1 MPISPATADPA
12 HLHAPAQDRFR
23 WAPGWV
29 LAFVALWPE
38 RGPAE
43 VVLSLGA
50 LLALALLVAGRF
62 RGGARLSNEGWAL
75 TSVLFLSYWLPE
87 AVSAI
92 GAENAARSATEAAKD
107 LRYLPFLWLAGMAVS
122 TPSSRAATLQG
133 IGAIALAWAVDAVA
147 AALLGAS
154 PVRMAFSALGAATG
168 LGGGCAPTLA
178 GCPSGLFERPD
189 MLGLVLA
196 SLAPFAL
203 HLGARRAGTAG
214 WLLVAV
220 LLLVAIVLSGSR
232 AAWVGYAL
240 VLLVAGGHQLGWR
253 RIVPLMLAGALALVG
268 LAALNPAVG
277 ERVAL
282 TAEVLEGDSDGLD
295 AALSGRLRIW
305 QAAACMAW
313 RNPVNGVGV
322 RGFRDAWDACDPEPE
337 VVAAWGLG
345 PALHAHQLVLE
356 VLSETGLFGLALWG
370 LGAAIAWRAWRFAD
384 AAARERARPAM
395 LALAVT
401 VFPFNTH
408 LAFYSTFWGGVTLLL
423 VALYAG
429 ALLAR
434 DPAGAPAR
442 APAPATATP
451 APAP

>member
-1 MPISPATADPA
+1 MPTSPATADPGP
-12 HLHAPAQDRFR
+12 APAPAADRFR
-23 WAPGWV
+23 WAPWWV

-50 LLALALLVAGRF
+50 LLALALLLAGRF

-92 GAENAARSATEAAKD
+92 GAENAARSASEALKD
-107 LRYLPFLWLAGMAVS
+107 LRYLPFLWLAGMAVA
-122 TPSSRAATLQG
+122 TPQARAVSIQG
-133 IGAIALAWAVDAVA
+133 IGAIALAWALDAILA
-147 AALLGAS
+147 AALGGS
-154 PVRMAFSALGAATG
+154 PVRMALTALGTAGGLVEACDAAVAA
-168 LGGGCAPTLA
+168 CPT
-178 GCPSGLFERPD
+178 GLFERPD

-196 SLAPFAL
+196 SLSPFAL
-203 HLGARRAGTAG
+203 HLGARRAGHAG
-214 WLLVAV
+214 WLLAAA
-220 LLLVAIVLSGSR
+220 LLLVAIVLAGSR
-232 AAWVGYAL
+232 AAWIGYGL

-253 RIVPLMLAGALALVG
+253 RILPLLAAGG
-268 LAALNPAVG
+268 LAIAAFAYYSPTVG
-277 ERVAL
+277 ERVER
-282 TAEVLEGDSDGLD
+282 TAEVLSGDRDGFD
-295 AALSGRLRIW
+295 VALSGRVRIW

-313 RNPVNGVGV
+313 RHPVNGVGV
-322 RGFRDAWDACDPEPE
+322 RGFRDAWAECDPEPGVE
-337 VVAAWGLG
+337 GEWGQG
-345 PALHAHQLVLE
+345 PALHAHQIVLE
-356 VLSETGLFGLALWG
+356 VLSETGAFGLALWL

-401 VFPFNTH
+401 VFPLNTH
-408 LAFYSTFWGGVTLLL
+408 LAFYSTFWGGLTLLL

-434 DPAGAPAR
+434 GQEPA
-442 APAPATATP
+442 
-451 APAP
+451 

>member
-1 MPISPATADPA
+1 MPTSPVAADLGPA
-12 HLHAPAQDRFR
+12 SAPTSDRFR
-23 WAPGWV
+23 WAPAWV
-29 LAFVALWPE
+29 LSFVALWPE

-43 VVLSLGA
+43 AVLSLGT
-50 LLALALLVAGRF
+50 LLALALLLVGRF

-92 GAENAARSATEAAKD
+92 GAENASRSASEALKD
-107 LRYLPFLWLAGMAVS
+107 LRYLPFLWLAGMAVA
-122 TPSSRAATLQG
+122 TPGARALTMQG
-133 IGAIALAWAVDAVA
+133 IGVIALAWAVDAIA
-147 AALLGAS
+147 GALLGGS
-154 PVRMAFSALGAATG
+154 PVRMAFDALGAAAG
-168 LGGGCAPTLA
+168 LGGDCDPAA
-178 GCPSGLFERPD
+178 AACPGGLFERPD

-203 HLGARRAGTAG
+203 HVGARRAGTPG

-220 LLLVAIVLSGSR
+220 LLLVAVVLSGSR
-232 AAWVGYAL
+232 ASWISYGL
-240 VLLVAGGHQLGWR
+240 VLVVAGGVQLGWLR
-253 RIVPLMLAGALALVG
+253 MLPLVAAGALAIVG
-268 LAALNPAVG
+268 LAAFNPAVG
-277 ERVAL
+277 ERVAR
-282 TAEVLEGDSDGLD
+282 TAEVLEGDSEGLD
-295 AALSGRLRIW
+295 SALSGRVRIW

-313 RNPVNGVGV
+313 ENPVNGVGV
-322 RGFRDAWDACDPEPE
+322 RGFRDAWEDCDPEPE
-337 VVAAWGLG
+337 VVAEWGIG

-356 VLSETGLFGLALWG
+356 VLSETGLFGLALWV

-434 DPAGAPAR
+434 DPAPAAAP
-442 APAPATATP
+442 
-451 APAP
+451 